1 MEKRNGCTLS
11 LYVGYFT
18 LEKILLG
25 FGGNV
30 FKNPAVYTVLC
41 PHLIIVLIIIII
53 MTIWR

>member
-41 PHLIIVLIIIII
+41 PDLIIIII
-53 MTIWR
+53 IIMM